1 MAADSTG
8 LVGNSNVVIN
18 IRNEK
23 SLDLNT
29 ILDTLNINTGVSW
42 TFGTGANQANLLW
55 HDSRSTDDSGETINV
70 YDGGTEVNA
79 FGTALTMEAIKLLYV
94 KNTHASLTL
103 ELFGGGSADIP
114 ICADPSDIVEIPP
127 GGFFLWVCPTAAG
140 IDVTT
145 NKNLKLASKAAG
157 TVTYDIVMLGLD

>member
-8 LVGNSNVVIN
+8 LVGNSNVLIN
-18 IRNEK
+18 LRQEK
-23 SLDLNT
+23 DYD
-29 ILDTLNINTGVSW
+29 LDTGLDPLIVNTGVNWS
-42 TFGTGANQANLLW
+42 FGTGANQANLLW
-55 HDSRSTDDSGETINV
+55 HNSRSTDDTGETINV
-70 YDGGTEVNA
+70 YDGGVEKTV
-79 FGTALTMEAIKLLYV
+79 FGTDLTMEALKLLYV